1 MERNGLYDQHQQVI
15 EMKHQ
20 QKVKEGQLV
29 IKKETQKTDW
39 QPNINQKLGKMK
51 KNPLF

>member
-15 EMKHQ
+15 GMKHQ

-29 IKKETQKTDW
+29 IKRPRKQIGNQT
-39 QPNINQKLGKMK
+39 NQKLGKMK
-51 KNPLF
+51 KDPLF